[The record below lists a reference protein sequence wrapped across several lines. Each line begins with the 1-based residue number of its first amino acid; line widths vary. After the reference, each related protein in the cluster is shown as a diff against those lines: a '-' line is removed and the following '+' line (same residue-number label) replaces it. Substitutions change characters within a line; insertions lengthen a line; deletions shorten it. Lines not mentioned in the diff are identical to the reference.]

1 MAQPPF
7 REITTPSGGTPP
19 HTHRGHVDANGNGKT
34 NWTSNGPAHS
44 HQVLNGKSVEMSSAG
59 DPLMQPVHGH

>member
-7 REITTPSGGTPP
+7 REVITPSGGNPS

-34 NWTSNGPAHS
+34 NWTSDGPAHS
-44 HQVLNGKSVEMSSAG
+44 HQILNGSAVEMSSAG